1 MHDPLAGMAE
11 ANEEVLAELLAHV
24 ETENEAVQAMLDKLL
39 GDPDALPDE
48 VEQEEAGCEPP
59 LAEAFQVVVECRDE
73 AQQQAVYERL
83 TGEGYACKLLT
94 L

>member
-1 MHDPLAGMAE
+1 
-11 ANEEVLAELLAHV
+11 
-24 ETENEAVQAMLDKLL
+24 
-39 GDPDALPDE
+39 
-48 VEQEEAGCEPP
+48 
-59 LAEAFQVVVECRDE
+59 VVVECRDE